1 MDSPWLVPLSLAFGA
16 VVGVAVVLL
25 VLSAERRARRAAAL
39 TEIALPD
46 GIDAVLEALE
56 SAGLVVDPSGN
67 VVKASPGARALGL
80 VSAQQQIVHAEIEE
94 LVAAVRREGEPQ
106 ARELSVA
113 RARVGEATLALHV
126 RAAVLGG
133 RYVLVLAEDR
143 TEGRRL
149 DDMRRDFV
157 ANISHELKTP
167 IGAVGLL
174 AEALESASADEEQV
188 RYFASRLTKEAGR
201 LGRLTQDIIELSRLQ
216 ASDVLEQSELVDVRD
231 VVAAALDRNRVE
243 ADARG
248 IQLVGRAGRR
258 ARVTGDPALLTTAV
272 DNLVSN
278 AVHYSPDGSRVGVGA
293 TVDAQ
298 GFVEISVT
306 DQGDGIPD
314 DEIDRVFE
322 RFYRVDPARSRRTG
336 GTGLGLAIVKHVVQN
351 HGGDVRVWSQFGKGS
366 TFTVRLPAA
375 VVESGPEA
383 PDVDDGGGDA
393 ADQGGRRL
401 LPADPAAGAHHAAR
415 RPAPT
420 VHPSRTPERATAPAR
435 GDTPR

>member
-1 MDSPWLVPLSLAFGA
+1 M
-16 VVGVAVVLL
+16 
-25 VLSAERRARRAAAL
+25 
-39 TEIALPD
+39 
-46 GIDAVLEALE
+46 
-56 SAGLVVDPSGN
+56 
-67 VVKASPGARALGL
+67 
-80 VSAQQQIVHAEIEE
+80 
-94 LVAAVRREGEPQ
+94 
-106 ARELSVA
+106 
-113 RARVGEATLALHV
+113 
-126 RAAVLGG
+126 
-133 RYVLVLAEDR
+133 
-143 TEGRRL
+143 
-149 DDMRRDFV
+149 
-157 ANISHELKTP
+157 
-167 IGAVGLL
+167 
-174 AEALESASADEEQV
+174 
-188 RYFASRLTKEAGR
+188 
-201 LGRLTQDIIELSRLQ
+201 
-216 ASDVLEQSELVDVRD
+216 RD